1 MRKYGLLFILLLLN
15 GCGGTNHSSTKTSLA
30 EDNQTNIETDRNNDN
45 NSSILTHDVNETIE
59 VIENNISEPVVNIE
73 TNVSIENNNSNITDN
88 DTNETVTTIENNISE
103 PIVTEETNQSSEN
116 NTIENRE
123 NTTVD
128 QNKLIQE
135 PYFGEQW
142 YLEENATFYEANNID
157 SNASIH
163 FGKRYHYTG
172 KGVKIAV
179 IDDGLDVTHPE
190 LNGTIVATYDIST
203 HSTNVAHTSMS
214 GYHGTAVTGIIGAND
229 NGIGIKGIASES
241 QIIFLKYKEGM
252 SDSET
257 IELFNKAQEFGAEI
271 INCSWGTYDVSE
283 AVKEVIQDLAI
294 NGRDGKGIIIVF
306 ATGNNAQDMGN
317 DESAIPEVIAVGST
331 DKDNLRSWYSNYG
344 ENLDVVTPG
353 GFDVGITTLD
363 DMGENGMGTLNDD
376 YLLANDENS
385 FIGTSASAPI
395 VSGVI
400 ALMLEKDRNITR
412 IEVEEALKSK
422 SDKIGNLDYVDGF
435 NEYYG
440 YGKVNV
446 GRLLE

>member
-1 MRKYGLLFILLLLN
+1 MRKYTLLLILLLFN
-15 GCGGTNHSSTKTSLA
+15 ACGETNSTSNVTLLD
-30 EDNQTNIETDRNNDN
+30 EVNQTISVEQ
-45 NSSILTHDVNETIE
+45 NETIE
-59 VIENNISEPVVNIE
+59 ITKNNISEPMAIEE
-73 TNVSIENNNSNITDN
+73 TNLSSENNSSTIIHN
-88 DTNETVTTIENNISE
+88 DTNETVETTENNISE
-103 PIVTEETNQSSEN
+103 PIANEETNLSSEN
-116 NTIENRE
+116 NITED

-142 YLEENATFYEANNID
+142 YLEENVTFYEENNID
-157 SNASIH
+157 ANASIH
-163 FGKRYHYTG
+163 FGKDYTYTG

-179 IDDGLDVTHPE
+179 IDDGLDITHPE
-190 LNGTIVATYDIST
+190 LNGTVVATYDIST
-203 HSTNVAHTSMS
+203 RTTNVSHASML
-214 GYHGTAVTGIIGAND
+214 GHHGTAVTGIIGAND

-241 QIIFLKYKEGM
+241 QIIFLKHKEGM

-294 NGRDGKGIIIVF
+294 NGRDGKGTIIVF
-306 ATGNNAQDMGN
+306 ATGNNGQDMGN
-317 DESAIPEVIAVGST
+317 DESAIPEVIAVSAT
-331 DKDNLRSWYSNYG
+331 DKDNLRAWYSNYG
-344 ENLDVVTPG
+344 EALDVVAPG
-353 GFDVGITTLD
+353 GFDIGITTLD
-363 DMGENGMGTLNDD
+363 PMGENGVGTLNDD

-400 ALMLEKDRNITR
+400 ALMLEKDRNMTR
-412 IEVEEALKSK
+412 IEVEKALQNQ

-440 YGKVNV
+440 YGKINV